1 MFSKEVKKTSE
12 LLLCAGPV
20 GAYYLQYVDIDDDIK
35 ANMIK
40 VFRLMGILQHKCS
53 TSRDRS
59 KVRKELPIAM
69 TELELRVPTY
79 HQTMVVHVLV
89 SHMVDMLEATGP
101 FHVGNMLDMENYRFS
116 KPFSECFE
124 AASKENL
131 RWNLR
136 WKFEKMIVEN

>member
-101 FHVGNMLDMENYRFS
+101 FHVGNMLDMERYS
-116 KPFSECFE
+116 
-124 AASKENL
+124 
-131 RWNLR
+131 
-136 WKFEKMIVEN
+136 